1 MFTIK
6 PAVPDDYF
14 DIKEIHLKYGKPLEL
29 SSDKFIMVARE
40 NGFAGIGVYE
50 IKDGNA
56 LFSDILMTD
65 EKNTQMKYFIAKA
78 VLNSVDLKGF
88 SDVYSENA
96 ELYDIF
102 NMCGF
107 EKLENG
113 MYHLNLARYFTG
125 CETCKN

>member
-65 EKNTQMKYFIAKA
+65 ENNTQMKYFIAKA

-96 ELYDIF
+96 ELYDVF

-107 EKLENG
+107 E
-113 MYHLNLARYFTG
+113 
-125 CETCKN
+125 